1 MEGFQFSF
9 DAHPPILSRITVA
22 NLLVVQTHLGYRP
35 RRCGTSKSAA
45 WQQKPI
51 NSLWFCRRSLSKGSV
66 EWKWKNRYLYY
77 NDFTP
82 YSTSILHMMSHN
94 SANMWFV
101 SPLAYFDVMQKNGMC
116 QNRLNRNGLR
126 ANGGCNMLQHVL
138 SSLWS
143 KTCSK
148 NNNNLPSSRLFYFS
162 VRPTPPKTSGLRTS
176 IFALRAIYFVSFL
189 ICRSIPSVSVVMS
202 LSASLV
208 SLPTESTQWLEV
220 VSQWRTLLLLLSMPI
235 AAAHRHD
242 MQSLVSWDLGT
253 ATQWSTVCSMVLWCI
268 IVFPNVLWCI
278 IIVFLNK
285 I

>member
-22 NLLVVQTHLGYRP
+22 NLLVVRTHLGYRP

-51 NSLWFCRRSLSKGSV
+51 NSLWFCRRSLSKGSAK
-66 EWKWKNRYLYY
+66 WKWKKRYLYY

-82 YSTSILHMMSHN
+82 YSTSILHIMSHN

-148 NNNNLPSSRLFYFS
+148 KKQQLAIKSIVLFFCPPYPPQDFRAKNLHICASGHILRKFLDLQVNSIGFCSHVTFS
-162 VRPTPPKTSGLRTS
+162 FTGFTAHRVHAVTWGGVTVAHATATVIHANRRSTPPRHAVSG
-176 IFALRAIYFVSFL
+176 IM
-189 ICRSIPSVSVVMS
+189 RS
-202 LSASLV
+202 
-208 SLPTESTQWLEV
+208 WY
-220 VSQWRTLLLLLSMPI
+220 RNTLKYCM
-235 AAAHRHD
+235 
-242 MQSLVSWDLGT
+242 
-253 ATQWSTVCSMVLWCI
+253 
-268 IVFPNVLWCI
+268 
-278 IIVFLNK
+278 
-285 I
+285 

>member
-1 MEGFQFSF
+1 MAQIDVYGTIWMEGFQFSF

-22 NLLVVQTHLGYRP
+22 NLLVVQTHLGYCP

-189 ICRSIPSVSVVMS
+189 ICRSIPSVSVVHVTFS
-202 LSASLV
+202 F
-208 SLPTESTQWLEV
+208 TGFT
-220 VSQWRTLLLLLSMPI
+220 
-235 AAAHRHD
+235 AHRVHA
-242 MQSLVSWDLGT
+242 VTWGGVTVAHAT
-253 ATQWSTVCSMVLWCI
+253 ATVIHANRRSTPPRHAVSGIMRSWYRNTMKYCM
-268 IVFPNVLWCI
+268 
-278 IIVFLNK
+278 
-285 I
+285 